1 MEECVT
7 VSVPRLGITV
17 EAFLME
23 QVICNSV
30 QELGYDR
37 PRPGQLEAV
46 LQFVSG
52 RDTFISLPTGSGKS
66 LCFASLPL
74 MFDKLCEVTDTP
86 NYHSISIVLSPL
98 KALMQDQVTKFTARG
113 LKAAF
118 VGGGQEER
126 AIYDSVINGD
136 MQLVYFSTE
145 SHLTIIIIIIWILFK
160 I

>member
-1 MEECVT
+1 MLRNRSLNA
-7 VSVPRLGITV
+7 SVPFYPTFRLPRFI
-17 EAFLME
+17 L
-23 QVICNSV
+23 ICNSV

-37 PRPGQLEAV
+37 PRPDQLEAV
-46 LQFVSG
+46 VLQF
-52 RDTFISLPTGSGKS
+52 DTFIPLPTRSGKS

-86 NYHSISIVLSPL
+86 NYHSICIVLSPL
-98 KALMQDQVTKFTARG
+98 KAMMQDQVTKFTARG

-126 AIYDSVINGD
+126 AIFVSVINGD

-145 SHLTIIIIIIWILFK
+145 SHLTIIIIIIWILF
-160 I
+160 II

>member
-37 PRPGQLEAV
+37 PRPDQLEAV
-46 LQFVSG
+46 LQFVNAH
-52 RDTFISLPTGSGKS
+52 DTFIPLPT
-66 LCFASLPL
+66 ASLPL
-74 MFDKLCEVTDTP
+74 MFAKLCEVTDTP
-86 NYHSISIVLSPL
+86 NYHSICIVLSPL
-98 KALMQDQVTKFTARG
+98 KALMQDQVTKFTASG

-118 VGGGQEER
+118 VGGGQEEH

-136 MQLVYFSTE
+136 MQLVYFSTDHTLQLLLLLYGYY
-145 SHLTIIIIIIWILFK
+145 S
-160 I
+160 